1 MIPAFVTLEDAKRHL
16 HIAPEN
22 TRYDADIQQKADE
35 ATAHLMDWGGQKDI
49 PPHWYVGSPP
59 VLEIPLIA
67 VSATKIMLGELYEHR
82 EAQVNDL
89 FSPAM
94 QRILQRLFDPVLG

>member
-1 MIPAFVTLEDAKRHL
+1 MIPSFVTLDDAKRHL

-35 ATAHLMDWGGQKDI
+35 ATAHLMDWMGRTEI
-49 PPHWYVGSPP
+49 PPHWYTGSPP
-59 VLEIPLIA
+59 VLEIPLLV
-67 VSATKIMLGELYEHR
+67 VSCTKRILGSLYEYR
-82 EAQVNDL
+82 EVELADT

-94 QRILQRLFDPVLG
+94 QILLQRLFDPAIG